1 MCTDVLRRKDM
12 KIKLIIELVKVMLP
26 VMWFLLI
33 LVMVILFYRPFR
45 DQLLPNLASLK
56 AMGVE
61 LCFVRD
67 YIDAAIKMAEKHPQW
82 KVDVPQK
89 EQDRAL
95 NRAKAHLKVLSS
107 AQILWVDDQPEN
119 NINERRMFRQLK
131 AEVDIAQG
139 TEEALRMLEVARYD
153 LVISD
158 MSRSSESTA
167 GLGFLSELRRQ
178 DKDTPVVF
186 YIGEFESE
194 KGTPPQSFGITNRP
208 DELLHLTLDALERK
222 RG

>member
-1 MCTDVLRRKDM
+1 M
-12 KIKLIIELVKVMLP
+12 KIEIIIELVKVMLP
-26 VMWFLLI
+26 VLWFLLT
-33 LVMVILFYRPFR
+33 LVMAILLYRPFR
-45 DQLLPNLASLK
+45 DQLLPNLAGFK

-61 LCFVRD
+61 FSFVKD
-67 YIDAAIKMAEKHPQW
+67 SIDAAIKMAEKHPKW
-82 KVDVPQK
+82 KVNVSKKD
-89 EQDRAL
+89 QDRAL
-95 NRAKAHLKVLSS
+95 KRARTSLEVLSS

-139 TEEALRMLEVARYD
+139 SEEALRMLRAARYD

-158 MSRSSESTA
+158 ISRGSESTA
-167 GLGFLSELRRQ
+167 GLRFLSELRQQ

-186 YIGEFESE
+186 YIGEFEPQ